1 MIAALLGGALIGLG
15 AALFWFGN
23 ARIAG
28 VTGVLG
34 NALRSRG
41 PEWSVSVSFIA
52 GLACAGFIL
61 LPHAGNGPSSTGAGL
76 LAFAGL
82 LVGFGARLGAGCTSG
97 HGVCGIARASSRS
110 LVATLTFMATGAAV
124 VFLVRHVLNGNGAAP

>member
-1 MIAALLGGALIGLG
+1 MLAALLGGALIGLG

-41 PEWSVSVSFIA
+41 PEWSVSVSFLA

-61 LPHAGNGPSSTGAGL
+61 LPRTGNGPSSSAGL
-76 LAFAGL
+76 LALAGL

-124 VFLVRHVLNGNGAAP
+124 VFVVRHVLNGNGVAP